1 MKFLE
6 NLNRL
11 NVLFWIIICLS
22 FALVAWSILFEIET
36 SINAEGEITPLG
48 KTIKLQNRFESK
60 VLEVLVK
67 EGEKVS
73 AGQKLVYFETEI
85 DLSESKTI
93 QAQIDNLI
101 VRIDR
106 LNRQLKRVTTFRRK
120 PEYDKVIFDEQNSLL
135 INEINDLNSNLLTL
149 AAENELKVSNRQA
162 YKAEIESLEK
172 EVLIARSQLK
182 LARNLFLKG
191 YEGEISLMEKESKLL
206 QTLNLVNE
214 NKSRIDITNKEIQL
228 IDTKIKSVISEFSK
242 TTLQVLVESKEE
254 LRSLLVQ
261 KKAADARIRE
271 FNIDAPLTG
280 TISSQ
285 TISGSGQVLKPGEIV
300 MEIIPDNK
308 PLVFYAKVSV
318 QYIDDISLGQKT
330 LVTPST
336 ADTRSQK
343 PILGYIHEIAPD
355 STTVEG
361 EAPYY
366 EVMIKFADN
375 ALKTG
380 SHKLKAGVTGNC
392 SIITGSRTV
401 LEYFLDPIF
410 LALRGAM
417 SET

>member
-1 MKFLE
+1 M
-6 NLNRL
+6 
-11 NVLFWIIICLS
+11 
-22 FALVAWSILFEIET
+22 
-36 SINAEGEITPLG
+36 
-48 KTIKLQNRFESK
+48 
-60 VLEVLVK
+60 
-67 EGEKVS
+67 
-73 AGQKLVYFETEI
+73 
-85 DLSESKTI
+85 
-93 QAQIDNLI
+93 
-101 VRIDR
+101 
-106 LNRQLKRVTTFRRK
+106 
-120 PEYDKVIFDEQNSLL
+120 
-135 INEINDLNSNLLTL
+135 
-149 AAENELKVSNRQA
+149 
-162 YKAEIESLEK
+162 
-172 EVLIARSQLK
+172 
-182 LARNLFLKG
+182 
-191 YEGEISLMEKESKLL
+191 
-206 QTLNLVNE
+206 
-214 NKSRIDITNKEIQL
+214 
-228 IDTKIKSVISEFSK
+228 
-242 TTLQVLVESKEE
+242 
-254 LRSLLVQ
+254 LVQ
-261 KKAADARIRE
+261 KKAADAHISE

-380 SHKLKAGVTGNC
+380 SHKLKAGVTGTC

>member
-1 MKFLE
+1 M
-6 NLNRL
+6 
-11 NVLFWIIICLS
+11 IICLS
-22 FALVAWSILFEIET
+22 FALVAWSVLFEIET

-85 DLSESKTI
+85 DLSDSKTI

-106 LNRQLKRVTTFRRK
+106 LNRQLERVTTFKRK
-120 PEYDKVIFDEQNSLL
+120 PEYDKVIFDEQSSLL
-135 INEINDLNSNLLTL
+135 VNEINDLNSNLLTL

-182 LARNLFLKG
+182 LAKNLFLKG

-361 EAPYY
+361 EAPHY

>member
-11 NVLFWIIICLS
+11 NVLFWMIICLS
-22 FALVAWSILFEIET
+22 FALVAWSVLFEIET
-36 SINAEGEITPLG
+36 SINAEGEVTPLG

-85 DLSESKTI
+85 DLSDSKTI

-106 LNRQLKRVTTFRRK
+106 LNMQLKRVTTFRRK

-149 AAENELKVSNRQA
+149 AAENKLKVSNRQA

-172 EVLIARSQLK
+172 EVMIARSQLK
-182 LARNLFLKG
+182 LAKNLFLKG

-214 NKSRIDITNKEIQL
+214 NKSKIDITNKEIQL

-361 EAPYY
+361 EAPHY

>member
-1 MKFLE
+1 M
-6 NLNRL
+6 
-11 NVLFWIIICLS
+11 IICLS
-22 FALVAWSILFEIET
+22 LALAAWSILFEIET
-36 SINAEGEITPLG
+36 SINAEGEVAPLG

-85 DLSESKTI
+85 DLSDSKTI

-106 LNRQLKRVTTFRRK
+106 LNKQLKRVTTFRRK

-149 AAENELKVSNRQA
+149 DAENELKVSNRQA

-182 LARNLFLKG
+182 LARNLFSKG

-214 NKSRIDITNKEIQL
+214 NNSKIDITNKEIQL

-285 TISGSGQVLKPGEIV
+285 AISGSGQVLKPGEVV

-355 STTVEG
+355 TTTVEG
-361 EAPYY
+361 EAPHY

>member
-1 MKFLE
+1 ME

-11 NVLFWIIICLS
+11 NALFWMIICLS

-73 AGQKLVYFETEI
+73 AGQELVYFETEI
-85 DLSESKTI
+85 DMSDSKTI

-106 LNRQLKRVTTFRRK
+106 LNKQLKRDTAFRRK
-120 PEYDKVIFDEQNSLL
+120 PEYDKVIFDEQTSLL

-182 LARNLFLKG
+182 LARNLFSKG

-214 NKSRIDITNKEIQL
+214 NNSKIDITNKEIQL

-285 TISGSGQVLKPGEIV
+285 KISGSGQVLKPGEIV

-355 STTVEG
+355 TTTVEG
-361 EAPYY
+361 EAPHY

>member
-1 MKFLE
+1 M
-6 NLNRL
+6 
-11 NVLFWIIICLS
+11 IICLS

-85 DLSESKTI
+85 DLSDSKTI

-162 YKAEIESLEK
+162 YKAEIESLQK

-182 LARNLFLKG
+182 LAKNLFLKG

-242 TTLQVLVESKEE
+242 TTLQILVESKEE

-336 ADTRSQK
+336 VDTRSQE

-361 EAPYY
+361 EAPHY

-410 LALRGAM
+410 LALRGSM

>member
-1 MKFLE
+1 M
-6 NLNRL
+6 
-11 NVLFWIIICLS
+11 IICLS

-85 DLSESKTI
+85 DLSDSKTL

-101 VRIDR
+101 VRVDR
-106 LNRQLKRVTTFRRK
+106 LNKQLKRVTTFRRK

-149 AAENELKVSNRQA
+149 DAENELKVSNRQA

-182 LARNLFLKG
+182 LARNLFSKG

-214 NKSRIDITNKEIQL
+214 NNSKIDITNKEIQL

-285 TISGSGQVLKPGEIV
+285 AISGSGQVLKPGEVV

-318 QYIDDISLGQKT
+318 QYIDDISLGQRT

-355 STTVEG
+355 TTTVEG
-361 EAPYY
+361 EAPHY

>member
-1 MKFLE
+1 M
-6 NLNRL
+6 
-11 NVLFWIIICLS
+11 IICLS

-85 DLSESKTI
+85 DLSDSKTI

-120 PEYDKVIFDEQNSLL
+120 PEYDKVIFDEQSSLL

-162 YKAEIESLEK
+162 YKAEIESLQK

-182 LARNLFLKG
+182 LAKNLFLKG

-336 ADTRSQK
+336 VDTRSQE

-361 EAPYY
+361 EAPHY

-380 SHKLKAGVTGNC
+380 SNKLKAGVTGNC
-392 SIITGSRTV
+392 SIITGSRSV

-410 LALRGAM
+410 LALRGSM

>member
-1 MKFLE
+1 M
-6 NLNRL
+6 
-11 NVLFWIIICLS
+11 IICLS

-85 DLSESKTI
+85 DLSDSKTI

-120 PEYDKVIFDEQNSLL
+120 PEYDKVIFDEQSSLL

-191 YEGEISLMEKESKLL
+191 YEGEISL
-206 QTLNLVNE
+206 NG
-214 NKSRIDITNKEIQL
+214 R
-228 IDTKIKSVISEFSK
+228 
-242 TTLQVLVESKEE
+242 
-254 LRSLLVQ
+254 
-261 KKAADARIRE
+261 
-271 FNIDAPLTG
+271 
-280 TISSQ
+280 
-285 TISGSGQVLKPGEIV
+285 KP
-300 MEIIPDNK
+300 
-308 PLVFYAKVSV
+308 
-318 QYIDDISLGQKT
+318 
-330 LVTPST
+330 
-336 ADTRSQK
+336 
-343 PILGYIHEIAPD
+343 
-355 STTVEG
+355 
-361 EAPYY
+361 
-366 EVMIKFADN
+366 
-375 ALKTG
+375 
-380 SHKLKAGVTGNC
+380 
-392 SIITGSRTV
+392 
-401 LEYFLDPIF
+401 
-410 LALRGAM
+410 
-417 SET
+417 